1 MTLAHSRYADLFENG
16 YDQLLKNGYWRLK
29 HVSRETIEQLSANVS
44 SSGRGSPHSAVLAA
58 SGSSLTASGSHTAS
72 GSLGSP
78 VATPLHHLSSSHH
91 HHASHHHHHHHL
103 TPGTPSPLTAHAA
116 HGHPALHI
124 ASGFTSAAASPSS
137 GVAAPA
143 HILNLKYG
151 SGSPSALGGHP
162 MNFNAFSALAAASG
176 LSSTAVRP
184 ATHGEEQM
192 SILASLAMAE
202 GAEELNTVNSLTA
215 LSASSQSIGGSSS
228 ASKHMSMADE
238 LDDYSSQHAA
248 DRRRAMSAQF
258 RSSPS
263 ANADVHS
270 PMGDGSMHQMRKE
283 YQLLESKYKSLEND
297 HRTALLQLEKYHSL
311 LVATVRQDE
320 STRITF
326 ARQAEMQDGQ
336 MRQLIEKV
344 QILERELNQRSGN
357 QVPGILNSLSSPPK
371 PSLSNVNTSSAVNSI
386 LSMSNSSV
394 PPPSGVSS
402 PSGTATPTPM
412 TSASMLQSASQ
423 AASGPGNAS
432 SNIHIASAAATAS
445 NNNNNNNNTMISA
458 TNMQS
463 LLQANAAAQAS
474 LAAAFSSGAG
484 INGATASPQAM
495 ALLQSHPMGAAAA
508 AALFGVSAAN
518 MQKMGAGNPAGFPAA
533 AAMYPRTALPWL
545 AGANGLNPLNPL
557 GWVGISAADQMSALT
572 SQANAAGAKID
583 LTPLQQI
590 AVSQAQSQAF
600 GNMLA
605 AAAAQQASAAAA
617 PLPTAASPALVV
629 TPKAT
634 SPVNTNMSVPA
645 PTTPSA
651 EMKTDLTASG
661 GAPSPSPSS
670 VSTVTTPNS
679 VKAELADSTA
689 SAHSAGSSS
698 TSSGMAPQPLVA

>member
-151 SGSPSALGGHP
+151 SGSPSSMLGGAVNLGP
-162 MNFNAFSALAAASG
+162 FASLAASG
-176 LSSTAVRP
+176 LSSTAIRP

-215 LSASSQSIGGSSS
+215 LSTSSQSIGGSSS
-228 ASKHMSMADE
+228 ASRAHLGMADDLE
-238 LDDYSSQHAA
+238 DYSSQHAH

-258 RSSPS
+258 RSGPS
-263 ANADVHS
+263 AAADIHS
-270 PMGDGSMHQMRKE
+270 PIGDGSVHQMRKE
-283 YQLLESKYKSLEND
+283 YQMLEAKFKALETD

-311 LVATVRQDE
+311 LIASVRQDE
-320 STRITF
+320 TTRITF

-336 MRQLIEKV
+336 MRQLLEKV
-344 QILERELNQRSGN
+344 QILERELTQRPGN
-357 QVPGILNSLSSPPK
+357 QASNILSSLGSPPK

-402 PSGTATPTPM
+402 PSGTATPNPM
-412 TSASMLQSASQ
+412 TSAAMLQASTQ
-423 AASGPGNAS
+423 STGGPGTVTS
-432 SNIHIASAAATAS
+432 SMHGISGAATAS
-445 NNNNNNNNTMISA
+445 NNANAMMSA

-474 LAAAFSSGAG
+474 LAAALSGSGAG
-484 INGATASPQAM
+484 VNGGASPQAM
-495 ALLQSHPMGAAAA
+495 ALLQSQLQAHPMGAAAA

-518 MQKMGAGNPAGFPAA
+518 MQKMGAGNHAGFPAA
-533 AAMYPRTALPWL
+533 AAMYPRTALPWF
-545 AGANGLNPLNPL
+545 AGANGLNSLNPL

-583 LTPLQQI
+583 LTPLQHI
-590 AVSQAQSQAF
+590 AVSQSQAL

-605 AAAAQQASAAAA
+605 AAAAQQAPASAA
-617 PLPTAASPALVV
+617 PLPTASSPAPIA

-634 SPVNTNMSVPA
+634 SPVNTNMTVPA
-645 PTTPSA
+645 PTTPST
-651 EMKTDLTASG
+651 ELKSDLTASG

-670 VSTVTTPNS
+670 VSTVTTPTS

-698 TSSGMAPQPLVA
+698 GSSGIAPQPLVA